1 MSHEIGEKLV
11 LPASEGQGIQ
21 VTENQNLDITFSIY
35 LGHPGDPHSV
45 DLPGHHL
52 CPGPHDCPDRPHPPG
67 PVLQGQSPQGQVCPG
82 H

>member
-1 MSHEIGEKLV
+1 MSILGV
-11 LPASEGQGIQ
+11 
-21 VTENQNLDITFSIY
+21 TFSIN
-35 LGHPGDPHSV
+35 LGHKGDSHSV

-82 H
+82 HRAAEHTAQGEWAAKHKGKQS